1 MPPTSHIPIMVA
13 VADVNR
19 DGHPDLVVS
28 LRDDGLACFLG
39 EGTGTGLAFRAAS
52 TGLPTRGA
60 YREIA
65 LGDLNG
71 DGELDLLA
79 ACMDRGLEL
88 YLGNRTAAG
97 AQEWT
102 RVGLHL
108 PEGAFSAAA
117 LGDFN
122 HDGVLDVA
130 GGQWG
135 TATEGGLRALA
146 GHVTRA

>member
-1 MPPTSHIPIMVA
+1 MPATSHIPIMVA
-13 VADVNR
+13 IADVNH
-19 DGHPDLVVS
+19 DGHLDLVVS

-39 EGTGTGLAFRAAS
+39 EGTGAGLAFRAAS

-60 YREIA
+60 YREVA

-71 DGELDLLA
+71 DGNLDLLA

-97 AQEWT
+97 GQGWT

-108 PEGAFSAAA
+108 PEGAYRAAA
-117 LGDFN
+117 LGDID

-135 TATEGGLRALA
+135 SATEGGLRALT
-146 GHVTRA
+146 GHLTRA